1 LVRPRSLR
9 LQDLQPEQVT
19 ADLPDDLYRQIP
31 LSGYLSAKFCRS
43 LFPRETLPNGVV
55 PENISCIELP
65 SLEDAV
71 LFREA
76 ADTLIQSA
84 FEGALQPLPRPPRDK
99 LSPKGIW
106 SPRLLP
112 QEHLGRRPVLYQVV
126 ALISNALVLE
136 AKDFFVF
143 LPDHRELHC
152 ILLDKFALNL
162 ESGSYGFDR
171 GVVSIRDLVWVYELI
186 PVAAVLND
194 PQAELKRARIP
205 RMTALDPQV
214 GFFFRVR
221 TYAFVTPAVI
231 SEPRYAIVMSVIT
244 HRNAVSNV
252 RMALEGTT
260 ESVVVPTSLIH
271 FDADLIREGDVLKA
285 ITRRKISC
293 AVRFSEPPIS
303 DEARDVLCQYA
314 RLFFPANPSD
324 ALLPMEVHQ
333 LPQEE
338 KSWIN
343 DRLANF
349 DNYYR
354 DKANAIVT
362 MFRVFNVA
370 ASTLAAYVHL
380 DDDHNLH
387 RLEATIPDLADHPL
401 QLTFSLYNMTSDGG
415 WRPHRWIGVWVPD
428 AQSFFRF
435 QVDSVIPGPNIH
447 QLQIS
452 SRALPYSDGAI
463 RRVVRTV
470 GRVDDENNSATLDV
484 YLQLFRVTTC
494 ALPAYEAVSE
504 AGLLRTVPEDSL
516 GRQILDKVYG
526 AAPLTVA
533 PEPDKDSSASDFADG
548 YSITYHGHELVL
560 TEEQRQALTLG
571 LSNFSIVG
579 IQGAFGT
586 GKTIIGACVA
596 SLLVHR
602 GHRVIVTASTN
613 AAVAHITE
621 TILGLSFAAGVKMC
635 RFVAETILFDDSVPR
650 TPADMNEVLK
660 TFADRFRDVLPKNIS
675 KQCQRFREGRNL
687 IDDHHRNRASGGRIL
702 SAFEREELLLAERD
716 VSDLIEQMASV
727 MFKWYRPN
735 IIVITTSSFLNA
747 TSKNGIFRGYLDEF
761 DVLLCDE
768 ASQLPEPVFAAMLTR
783 LPHARQIHI
792 GDVHQLEPH
801 VRCSRTSTA
810 ALLGARSV
818 IDVLSQARAVP
829 MVSLNTTFRAHPN
842 LNELSNQIV
851 YGGTVLSGTTSDAHR
866 LLLDVV
872 SFPNDSLPFI
882 FIDVEGASQRSVTR
896 SHFNEF
902 EAKVCMSIVERLTQR
917 GIAPATIG
925 IITFYREQRRRLAEF
940 ARNMEIDLSTVDCIQ
955 EREKDVIILLIT
967 RTHFSPEAGEFLS
980 DPRRVNVALTRCR
993 HGLFILGHR
1002 ETLEG
1007 TPVWDQILWWAQQ
1020 QNAIVHDSEMETF
1033 LPVL

>member
-1 LVRPRSLR
+1 
-9 LQDLQPEQVT
+9 
-19 ADLPDDLYRQIP
+19 
-31 LSGYLSAKFCRS
+31 
-43 LFPRETLPNGVV
+43 
-55 PENISCIELP
+55 
-65 SLEDAV
+65 
-71 LFREA
+71 
-76 ADTLIQSA
+76 
-84 FEGALQPLPRPPRDK
+84 
-99 LSPKGIW
+99 
-106 SPRLLP
+106 
-112 QEHLGRRPVLYQVV
+112 
-126 ALISNALVLE
+126 
-136 AKDFFVF
+136 
-143 LPDHRELHC
+143 
-152 ILLDKFALNL
+152 
-162 ESGSYGFDR
+162 
-171 GVVSIRDLVWVYELI
+171 
-186 PVAAVLND
+186 
-194 PQAELKRARIP
+194 
-205 RMTALDPQV
+205 
-214 GFFFRVR
+214 
-221 TYAFVTPAVI
+221 
-231 SEPRYAIVMSVIT
+231 MSVIT

-768 ASQLPEPVFAAMLTR
+768 ASQLPEPVFAAISYPAAPFSAEPRVMLT
-783 LPHARQIHI
+783 
-792 GDVHQLEPH
+792 DS
-801 VRCSRTSTA
+801 CSTWCRSLTIPCPLYSSMWKE
-810 ALLGARSV
+810 LLKEA
-818 IDVLSQARAVP
+818 
-829 MVSLNTTFRAHPN
+829 
-842 LNELSNQIV
+842 
-851 YGGTVLSGTTSDAHR
+851 
-866 LLLDVV
+866 
-872 SFPNDSLPFI
+872 
-882 FIDVEGASQRSVTR
+882 R

-993 HGLFILGHR
+993 HGLFVLGHR